1 MYSLF
6 DHGAMVGDRLRM
18 NAYLRA
24 LEQAVTPNCCV
35 VDIGAGCGIFSLMAA
50 KLGARR
56 VYAIEPDDI
65 IGLAH
70 RLARDNGVADRITL
84 IQADAREV
92 ILDEPADVIVSDIGG
107 HLPWHGVHLPVI
119 NHARNHLLAD
129 GGVMI
134 PALDR
139 IFAAVVSAEN
149 VPRRAVWHRSPQG
162 IDLSVAAEPAADELR
177 AHRFDPGKL
186 MSDVVTVATLDYHAA
201 LETDINRQL
210 EFDINRNGT
219 ACGVALWFDREL
231 GEGIGIENGP
241 GAATL
246 QNTRRIYSHLLY
258 AWPKDVDLVI
268 GDSVRLSLTATLRGE
283 DYDWAWD
290 SLVRKI
296 AGGTM
301 QGIRFRQRCGTPPLN
316 VANTLSANLSEE
328 GKALRLCLSLMDS
341 GATND
346 DIADAMM
353 REFSHRFPSR
363 GAALAHVAALC
374 REFS

>member
-65 IGLAH
+65 ISLAH

-139 IFAAVVSAEN
+139 ICAAVVSAEN

-316 VANTLSANLSEE
+316 GANKLSANLSEE
-328 GKALRLCLSLMDS
+328 GKALRFCLSLMDS

-374 REFS
+374 CEFS

>member
-65 IGLAH
+65 ISLAH

-139 IFAAVVSAEN
+139 ICAAVVSAEN
-149 VPRRAVWHRSPQG
+149 VPRRAVWHRSPHG

-316 VANTLSANLSEE
+316 GADTLSANLSEE
-328 GKALRLCLSLMDS
+328 GKALRFCLSLMDS

>member
-139 IFAAVVSAEN
+139 ICAAVVSAEN

-316 VANTLSANLSEE
+316 GADTLSANLSEE
-328 GKALRLCLSLMDS
+328 GKALRFCLSLMDS

>member
-316 VANTLSANLSEE
+316 GADTLSANLSEE
-328 GKALRLCLSLMDS
+328 GKALRFCLSLMDS

>member
-6 DHGAMVGDRLRM
+6 DHGAMVDDRLRM

-119 NHARNHLLAD
+119 NHARDHLLAD

-134 PALDR
+134 PAVDR
-139 IFAAVVSAEN
+139 IFAVVVSAEN
-149 VPRRAVWHRSPQG
+149 VPRRAVWHQSPHG

-177 AHRFDPGKL
+177 AHRFDPDKM
-186 MSDVVTVATLDYHAA
+186 MSEAVSVATLDYHAA
-201 LETDINRQL
+201 LKTDIEQQL
-210 EFDINRNGT
+210 EFDITRNGT

-231 GEGIGIENGP
+231 GEGITIENGP
-241 GAATL
+241 EAANL

-316 VANTLSANLSEE
+316 GADKSSAILSEE
-328 GKALRLCLSLMDS
+328 GKALRLCLTLMDT